1 MKYDMRECSQRLLW
15 KFSNWTMDV
24 RPRQVLRWKLNI
36 VPLNGREGVVGR
48 EILSEKKGRVYLSLI
63 WQGWECE
70 RSVL

>member
-1 MKYDMRECSQRLLW
+1 
-15 KFSNWTMDV
+15 MDV